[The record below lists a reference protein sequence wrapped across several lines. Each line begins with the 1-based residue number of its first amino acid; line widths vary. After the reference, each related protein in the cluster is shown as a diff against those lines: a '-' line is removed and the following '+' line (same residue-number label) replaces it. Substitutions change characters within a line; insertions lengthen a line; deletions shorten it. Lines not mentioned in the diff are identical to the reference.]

1 MLKTSKLQ
9 NYYHRQENA
18 HNGWDNLWKAY
29 FKNGLR
35 WTA

>member
-18 HNGWDNLWKAY
+18 HYGWDNLWKAY
-29 FKNGLR
+29 SIDGLR
-35 WTA
+35 WIA